1 MTVDGKS
8 GAALQDSG
16 PAGLQGRETSRAVER
31 ARKGSVDANGGHA
44 ANGKLPRPVKDV
56 ALIAGEERFRTALS
70 SMVDPVAVVTAVMG
84 KDGSVADFVVTYS
97 NERPGTPRVGVL
109 LSSLWSS
116 KPSKSLLSSCREVL
130 DGKDLVFDGLLV
142 PGFDGA
148 DRFLDIRAA
157 RLDELEVIATWRDVT
172 ERVKA
177 EAALADSEALLRGA
191 FDDAPAG
198 ALLIAFT
205 AEGSAELLRVNRT
218 FAALTGYR
226 RQDLL
231 GMQLTRLL
239 HPDYLDAAATPQ
251 ALLERAGEPLRLLRA
266 DGGEV
271 WVRLS
276 GTEVALD
283 EQPTHLV
290 IHVEDVTSRLEIEQE
305 LEQRSLYDPLTG
317 LPNRHLLLDRFR
329 TVVDGLGR
337 RPGAV
342 AVLHIDLD
350 RFKDVNDTYGHVA
363 GDHVLAEVGR
373 RLDALVDSPDTAARL
388 AGDEFVIITAARAS
402 RRGPSAATSAATRLA
417 DQVADVV
424 GQVIHLPEHDDVS
437 LQLSVSIGISVTT
450 SAQSEPEQVLLQ
462 ADRAM
467 FEAKRRGR
475 RRYELFRQSLS
486 GATQERLRVEGDV
499 RDAIANDWL
508 RLYYQPVIDLTTGR
522 LGGAEALLRIAHPQR
537 GLLAPASFIN
547 VLEDSELIIP
557 IGDWVLAE
565 ACRQLRIWQD
575 EPGFAD
581 FSMAVNVS
589 GRQASG
595 NDLSQ
600 QALAAVAKAG
610 VDPRQLCLEMTE
622 RMLIDADDSVVDDLR
637 RLTAEGVQ
645 IALDDFGTGYASLS
659 YLQRFPVSTLKI
671 DRSFVE
677 GMGVTATDTAIVA
690 SVVALAQALD
700 LDVIAEGVETEGQL
714 DQLRSQHC
722 AKAQGFFFAPALE
735 ADAFERGWRDRP
747 NFPEK

>member
-1 MTVDGKS
+1 MDDG
-8 GAALQDSG
+8 G
-16 PAGLQGRETSRAVER
+16 PAGLQGRESSRAVER
-31 ARKGSVDANGGHA
+31 ARKSAS
-44 ANGKLPRPVKDV
+44 PRPVKDL
-56 ALIAGEERFRTALS
+56 ALIASEERFRTALS
-70 SMVDPVAVVTAVMG
+70 SMVDPVAVLTAVTG
-84 KDGSVADFVVTYS
+84 KTGAIADFVVTYS
-97 NERPGTPRVGVL
+97 NGRPGAPPDGAL
-109 LSSLWSS
+109 LSSLWSA
-116 KPSKSLLSSCREVL
+116 KPTKSLLASCLEVL
-130 DGKDLVFDGLLV
+130 VSGEDLVVDGLQVTRVDEAEL
-142 PGFDGA
+142 
-148 DRFLDIRAA
+148 FLDVRAA

-172 ERVKA
+172 ERVQA
-177 EAALADSEALLRGA
+177 AAALADSEALLRGA
-191 FDDAPAG
+191 FDEAPAG
-198 ALLIAFT
+198 ALLLGFT
-205 AEGSAELLRVNRT
+205 AEGIAELLRVNHT
-218 FAALTGYR
+218 FAELTGYR
-226 RQDLL
+226 RQNLL
-231 GMQLTRLL
+231 GMPLSRLL
-239 HPDYLDAAATPQ
+239 HPDNAEVAASPQ
-251 ALLERAGEPLRLLRA
+251 ALAEHAGEPVRLIRA

-271 WVRLS
+271 WVRLYS
-276 GTEVALD
+276 TQVALG
-283 EQPTHLV
+283 EQPEHLV

-305 LEQRSLYDPLTG
+305 LELRSLYDPLTG

-363 GDHVLAEVGR
+363 GDHVLAEVAR
-373 RLDALVDSPDTAARL
+373 RLDSLVDSPDTAARL

-424 GQVIHLPEHDDVS
+424 GQVIHLPDQEDIS

-475 RRYELFRQSLS
+475 RRYEVFRQSLS
-486 GATQERLRVEGDV
+486 SATQERLRVEGEV
-499 RDAIANDWL
+499 RDAITNGWL
-508 RLYYQPVIDLTTGR
+508 RLQYQPVIDLTTGR

-537 GLLAPASFIN
+537 GLLAPGSFIN
-547 VLEDSELIIP
+547 VLEDSELIVP

-575 EPGFAD
+575 QPGFAD

-600 QALAAVAKAG
+600 QALAAVAVAG
-610 VDPRQLCLEMTE
+610 VDPHQLCLEMTE

-637 RLTAEGVQ
+637 KLTAEGVQ

-700 LDVIAEGVETEGQL
+700 LDVIAEGVETLAQL

-722 AKAQGFFFAPALE
+722 AKAQGFYFAPALDAE
-735 ADAFERGWRDRP
+735 AFELGWRDRKQA
-747 NFPEK
+747 ERG

>member
-1 MTVDGKS
+1 VRDDVYEGES
-8 GAALQDSG
+8 GAALHDSG
-16 PAGLQGRETSRAVER
+16 PAGLHGRGSSRAVVP
-31 ARKGSVDANGGHA
+31 AQKSTG
-44 ANGKLPRPVKDV
+44 ANGKLPHAVKDQ
-56 ALIAGEERFRTALS
+56 AQIASDERFRTALS
-70 SMVDPVAVVTAVMG
+70 SMVDPVAVFTAVAG
-84 KDGSVADFVVTYS
+84 KDGSVGDFVVTYC
-97 NERPGTPRVGVL
+97 NERSGTPRTGVL
-109 LSSLWSS
+109 LSSLWPSA
-116 KPSKSLLSSCREVL
+116 PSKFLVSRCREVL
-130 DGKDLVFDGLLV
+130 ITGADLLLDGLSV
-142 PGFDGA
+142 PGFDDA
-148 DRFLDIRAA
+148 DRFFDIRAA
-157 RLDELEVIATWRDVT
+157 RLGELEVIATWRDVT
-172 ERVKA
+172 KRVQA
-177 EAALADSEALLRGA
+177 ETALADSEALLRGA
-191 FDDAPAG
+191 FDEAPAG
-198 ALLIAFT
+198 ALLIGFT
-205 AEGSAELLRVNRT
+205 ADESAGLLRVNRT
-218 FAALTGYR
+218 FAGLTGYSR
-226 RQDLL
+226 DELL
-231 GMQLTRLL
+231 GMKLSDLL
-239 HPDYLDAAATPQ
+239 HPDYLAASATPK
-251 ALLERAGEPLRLLRA
+251 ALLERAGEPLRLRRA
-266 DGGEV
+266 DGSEV
-271 WVRLS
+271 WVRLTA
-276 GTEVALD
+276 TEVLLGT
-283 EQPTHLV
+283 QPGHLV

-329 TVVDGLGR
+329 SVVDGLGR

-363 GDHVLAEVGR
+363 GDHVLTEVAR
-373 RLDALVDSPDTAARL
+373 RLDSLVESPDTAARL

-402 RRGPSAATSAATRLA
+402 RRGPSAATRAATRLA

-424 GQVIHLPEHDDVS
+424 GQVIHIPDQDDAS

-486 GATQERLRVEGDV
+486 GASQERLRIEADV

-537 GLLAPASFIN
+537 GLLVPASFIN

-565 ACRQLRIWQD
+565 ACRQLRVWQD

-589 GRQASG
+589 GRQANG
-595 NDLSQ
+595 NELSQ
-600 QALAAVAKAG
+600 QALAAVAVAG

-714 DQLRSQHC
+714 EQLRSQHC
-722 AKAQGFFFAPALE
+722 AKAQGFFFAPALDAE
-735 ADAFERGWRDRP
+735 AFEQGWRSRSLP
-747 NFPEK
+747 PVT

>member
-1 MTVDGKS
+1 VCDDVYDGES
-8 GAALQDSG
+8 GAALDDSG
-16 PAGLQGRETSRAVER
+16 PAGLQGRETARAVER
-31 ARKGSVDANGGHA
+31 AQDSARSNGQ
-44 ANGKLPRPVKDV
+44 LPRPVKDH
-56 ALIAGEERFRTALS
+56 AQLASDERFRTALS
-70 SMVDPVAVVTAVMG
+70 SMVDPVAVLTAVMG
-84 KDGSVADFVVTYS
+84 KDGSVADFIVTYS
-97 NERPGTPRVGVL
+97 NERSATPRPGVL
-109 LSSLWSS
+109 LSSLW
-116 KPSKSLLSSCREVL
+116 PSAPGKFLVARCREVL
-130 DGKDLVFDGLLV
+130 HTGADLVLDGLSV

-148 DRFLDIRAA
+148 DRFLDIRAS

-172 ERVKA
+172 KRVKA
-177 EAALADSEALLRGA
+177 ETALADSEALLRGA
-191 FDDAPAG
+191 FDEAPAG
-198 ALLIAFT
+198 ALLIGFT
-205 AEGSAELLRVNRT
+205 ADGSAGLLRVNRT
-218 FAALTGYR
+218 FAGLTGYSR
-226 RQDLL
+226 DELL
-231 GMQLTRLL
+231 GMKLADLL
-239 HPDYLDAAATPQ
+239 HPDYLDATATPQ
-251 ALLERAGEPLRLLRA
+251 ALLERAGEPVRLLRA
-266 DGGEV
+266 DGSEV
-271 WVRLS
+271 WVRLT
-276 GTEVALD
+276 GTEVLLG
-283 EQPTHLV
+283 EQPEHLV

-363 GDHVLAEVGR
+363 GDHVLTEVAR
-373 RLDALVDSPDTAARL
+373 RLDSLVDSPDTAARL

-424 GQVIHLPEHDDVS
+424 GQVIHIPDQDDVS
-437 LQLSVSIGISVTT
+437 LQLSGSIGLSVTT

-475 RRYELFRQSLS
+475 RRYELFRQGLS
-486 GATQERLRVEGDV
+486 HATQERLRVEGEV
-499 RDAIANDWL
+499 RDAIANGWL

-537 GLLAPASFIN
+537 GLLVPASFIN

-565 ACRQLRIWQD
+565 ACRQLRVWQD

-589 GRQASG
+589 GRQANG
-595 NDLSQ
+595 NELSQ
-600 QALAAVAKAG
+600 QALAAVAVAG

-722 AKAQGFFFAPALE
+722 AKAQGFFFAPALDAE
-735 ADAFERGWRDRP
+735 AFEQGWRGRSLP
-747 NFPEK
+747 PVT